1 VATYDGQPITVG
13 TKIADATV
21 MRDGA
26 PAGPQSIAGL
36 SEGESIAGLVL
47 DEGERVEF
55 GRMDGSSVSCRVVAE
70 PSRER
75 TRRGLRQALRRVRAA
90 TQASEIAEP
99 LDMQRLVL
107 ALVKEAFGD
116 D

>member
-1 VATYDGQPITVG
+1 MATYDGQPITVG
-13 TKIADATV
+13 TVIADATV
-21 MRDGA
+21 IRDGA

-47 DEGERVEF
+47 DDDERVEF
-55 GRMDGSSVSCRVVAE
+55 GRINGPSVSCRVVAE
-70 PSRER
+70 PARER